1 MSVLKRI
8 GLTRRDLR
16 AWALYDCANS
26 AFSTT
31 IITAVFPLFFANFV
45 AVNLEPAVAT
55 ARFALATTIAA
66 SIIAVL
72 GPFLGAIADYRS
84 EKKKLLAICVA
95 LGVTATS
102 LMVLIDTGEWQFAI
116 GLFIVSNIALG
127 ASLIFYDSLLPH
139 IASSDEIDQVSTSG
153 FALGYLGGGVL
164 LLINLAWILSPTT
177 FGLPDVT
184 AAIKLS
190 FASVAIWWLVFSIPL
205 LRHVPE
211 PAGLPTPHS
220 EPSQRSNAGITL
232 TRVITTF
239 RELRNLRNP
248 FLMLVAFFLYNDGVQ
263 TIIRMSAIY
272 GAEIGIGTNAQLAAF
287 VTVQFVGIPFAFL
300 FGRFANHVGPKLAIL
315 VSLAVYTGICVL
327 GYFMTTALH
336 FFTLAI
342 LVGMVQGGS
351 QALSRSLFARMIP
364 RYKSSEYFG
373 FFSVFQRLSGILGP
387 AVFAAVVTTTG
398 SSRPAVFA
406 LIAFFAAGALV
417 LSRVNVLEGEQQAR
431 ALESVAEKLHQ

>member
-1 MSVLKRI
+1 VSVLKRI
-8 GLTRRDLR
+8 GLARRDLR

-31 IITAVFPLFFANFV
+31 VITAVFPLFFANFV
-45 AVNLEPAVAT
+45 AANLEPAVAT

-102 LMVLIDTGEWQFAI
+102 LMVLIDAGEWQFAI
-116 GLFIVSNIALG
+116 SLFIVSNIALG

-164 LLINLAWILSPTT
+164 LLINLAWILSPAT

-205 LRHVPE
+205 LRHVLE
-211 PAGLPTPHS
+211 PAGLPIQHS
-220 EPSQRSNAGITL
+220 ETRQRSNAEITL

-248 FLMLVAFFLYNDGVQ
+248 FLMLLAFFLYNDGVQ

-300 FGRFANHVGPKLAIL
+300 FGKFANHVGPKLAIL

-327 GYFMTTALH
+327 GYFMTTAWH

-387 AVFAAVVTTTG
+387 AVFAAVVTATG

-431 ALESVAEKLHQ
+431 ALESVAEKLH

>member
-1 MSVLKRI
+1 MTVFKRI
-8 GLTRRDLR
+8 GLHRRDLR

-26 AFSTT
+26 AFHTT
-31 IITAVFPLFFANFV
+31 IITAIFPLFFANFV

-55 ARFALATTIAA
+55 VRFALATTIAA

-84 EKKKLLAICVA
+84 AKKKLLAICVA
-95 LGVTATS
+95 VGVAATS
-102 LMVLIDTGEWQFAI
+102 LMVLIDAGEWQFAL
-116 GLFIVSNIALG
+116 GLFIVSNIAVA

-153 FALGYLGGGVL
+153 FAIGYLGGGVL
-164 LLINLAWILSPTT
+164 LLINLAWILSPAT

-211 PAGLPTPHS
+211 PAALSTQHS
-220 EPSQRSNAGITL
+220 EPSKRLDIWITL
-232 TRVITTF
+232 TRVTATF
-239 RELRNLRNP
+239 RELRNLRHA

-272 GAEIGIGTNAQLAAF
+272 GAEIGIDTNAQIAAF
-287 VTVQFVGIPFAFL
+287 VTVQFVGVPFAFL
-300 FGRFANHVGPKLAIL
+300 FGRFASHVGPKLAIL

-327 GYFMTTALH
+327 GYFMTTAWH
-336 FFTLAI
+336 FFVLAI

-387 AVFAAVVTTTG
+387 TVFAVVVTATG

-406 LIAFFAAGALV
+406 LIAFFATGALV

-431 ALESVAEKLHQ
+431 ALESVAEKLH